1 MMRIAIVNDLAL
13 AVEVLRRLV
22 SSVPEYEVAWTA
34 ANGVEA
40 VERCARDCPDLILMD
55 LIMPLMD
62 GAQATRFIM
71 KQSPCAILVVTAT
84 VAGNADKVFAALS
97 AGALD
102 AVATPA
108 FDPGGGIGG
117 GEELLRK
124 IAVMGKLIACT
135 ARETPAGPPPNPRTV
150 TVHPPRLVVLGAS
163 TGGPNAVAIILR
175 GLPRK
180 LRAAVVVVQ
189 HLDMQFAP
197 ALVEWLGNETGLPVS
212 LIRDNI
218 IPEAGEVYVAGTN
231 DHLVI
236 DADLSFHYTAEPV
249 DYPYRPSVDEF
260 FLSLGR
266 HWPKPGVACL
276 LTGMGRDG
284 AQGLLALRRAG
295 WRTIAQDEGTCIVYG
310 MPRAAVEA
318 GAVAQ
323 LLPVEDISAA
333 ILDEVRKEKAE

>member
-22 SSVPEYEVAWTA
+22 RSAPEYEVAWTA
-34 ANGVEA
+34 ANGIEA
-40 VERCARDCPDLILMD
+40 VEKCARDCPDLILMD

-62 GAQATRFIM
+62 GAQATRIIM

-84 VAGNADKVFAALS
+84 VSGNADKVFAALS

-102 AVATPA
+102 AVATPV
-108 FDPGGGIGG
+108 FGPGGGIDGA
-117 GEELLRK
+117 EELLRK
-124 IAVMGKLIACT
+124 IAVMRKLIAL
-135 ARETPAGPPPNPRTV
+135 AGRETPAVAAPRPRIV
-150 TVHPPRLVVLGAS
+150 PAHPPRLVALGAS

-175 GLPRK
+175 GLPK
-180 LRAAVVVVQ
+180 NLGAAVVVVQ
-189 HLDMQFAP
+189 HLDVQFAP
-197 ALVEWLGNETGLPVS
+197 ALVDWLGAQTDLPVS
-212 LIRDNI
+212 LIRENLM
-218 IPEAGEVYVAGTN
+218 PEVGKVYVAGTN

-236 DADLSFHYTAEPV
+236 DTHLTFHYTAEPL

-266 HWPKPGVACL
+266 HWPQPGVACL

-295 WRTIAQDEGTCIVYG
+295 WRTMAQDEKTCIVYG

-323 LLPVEDISAA
+323 LLSVEDISAA
-333 ILDEVRKEKAE
+333 ILNEVRKGRVA

>member
-1 MMRIAIVNDLAL
+1 MMRIAIVTDLAL
-13 AVEVLRRLV
+13 AVGVLRRLV
-22 SSVPEYEVAWTA
+22 RSIAEYEVAWTA
-34 ANGVEA
+34 ANGIEA
-40 VERCARDCPDLILMD
+40 VEKCARDCPDLILMD

-62 GAQATRFIM
+62 GAQATRIIM

-84 VAGNADKVFAALS
+84 VSGNADKVFAALS
-97 AGALD
+97 SGALD
-102 AVATPA
+102 AVATPV
-108 FDPGGGIGG
+108 FGPGGGIDG

-124 IAVMGKLIACT
+124 IVIIGKLITHAGHRPSAVSPLNIKEAP
-135 ARETPAGPPPNPRTV
+135 ARL
-150 TVHPPRLVVLGAS
+150 PRLVVIGAS
-163 TGGPNAVAIILR
+163 TGGPNAVVLILR
-175 GLPRK
+175 GLARN
-180 LRAAVVVVQ
+180 LEAAVVIVQ
-189 HLDMQFAP
+189 HLDVQFAP
-197 ALVEWLGNETGLPVS
+197 ALVEWLGNQTDLPVS
-212 LIRDNI
+212 LIRENLM
-218 IPEAGEVYVAGTN
+218 PEAGEVYVAGTN

-236 DADLSFHYTAEPV
+236 DANLAFQYTTEPT

-266 HWPKPGVACL
+266 HWPQPGVACL

-295 WRTIAQDEGTCIVYG
+295 WRTMAQDEKTSIVYG

-333 ILDEVRKEKAE
+333 ILNEVGKGRVA

>member
-22 SSVPEYEVAWTA
+22 RSVPEYEVAWTA

-40 VERCARDCPDLILMD
+40 VEKSARDRPDLILMD

-62 GAQATRFIM
+62 GAQATRIIM

-102 AVATPA
+102 AVATPV
-108 FDPGGGIGG
+108 FGPSGGIDG

-124 IAVMGKLIACT
+124 IAVMGKLIAF
-135 ARETPAGPPPNPRTV
+135 AGRESPAAAPPRPPV
-150 TVHPPRLVVLGAS
+150 APAHPPRLVVLGAS

-175 GLPRK
+175 GLPK
-180 LRAAVVVVQ
+180 NLEAAVVVVQ
-189 HLDMQFAP
+189 HLDVQFAP
-197 ALVEWLGNETGLPVS
+197 ALVEWLNNQTDLPVS
-212 LIRDNI
+212 LIRENLA
-218 IPEAGEVYVAGTN
+218 PEAGRVYVAGTN

-236 DADLSFHYTAEPV
+236 DSDLTFHYTTEPV
-249 DYPYRPSVDEF
+249 GYPYRPSVDEF

-266 HWPKPGVACL
+266 HWPQPGVACL

-284 AQGLLALRRAG
+284 AQGLLALRRTG
-295 WRTIAQDEGTCIVYG
+295 WRTMAQDERTCIVYG

-323 LLPVEDISAA
+323 LLPLENISTA
-333 ILDEVRKEKAE
+333 IMNELRKERVA